1 RRPASNR
8 YAAPCRRSGISRTPS
23 PTCPCRCD
31 ASANRGPRRR
41 SPATSPRRSTTCSA
55 RQPSPQTGSRPTRS
69 PHSWSAR
76 ESGAPFLESLR
87 ATLDAERSALPED
100 ERLHVVALLNDVE
113 VAVWMVHRLAK
124 ILNTLVEPPR

>member
-1 RRPASNR
+1 
-8 YAAPCRRSGISRTPS
+8 
-23 PTCPCRCD
+23 
-31 ASANRGPRRR
+31 
-41 SPATSPRRSTTCSA
+41 
-55 RQPSPQTGSRPTRS
+55 
-69 PHSWSAR
+69 
-76 ESGAPFLESLR
+76 LR